1 MVTIP
6 FLKTNLLSI
15 DIGFRNIKIVEVEL
29 GRNNEI
35 FIKNFGI
42 ASTPKGS
49 IKNGAIKDVKS
60 VTNEIRKVMENIN
73 TKAKNAKIVMSGTN
87 IISRVFVVEKIPGK
101 I

>member
-35 FIKNFGI
+35 LLKI
-42 ASTPKGS
+42 
-49 IKNGAIKDVKS
+49 S
-60 VTNEIRKVMENIN
+60 V
-73 TKAKNAKIVMSGTN
+73 
-87 IISRVFVVEKIPGK
+87 
-101 I
+101 